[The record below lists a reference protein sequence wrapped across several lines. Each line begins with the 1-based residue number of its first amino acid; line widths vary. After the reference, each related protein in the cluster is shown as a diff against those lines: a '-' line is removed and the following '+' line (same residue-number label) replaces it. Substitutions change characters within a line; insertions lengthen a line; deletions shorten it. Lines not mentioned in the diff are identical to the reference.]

1 MHMAR
6 NVDSITKPVLLNRWG
21 VRILVICFWLLF
33 WELLYRL
40 IDNEIFI
47 ASPIAVIRAL
57 WQLIGQAYFWQAIA
71 FSFIRIVL
79 GFILAVILGTTLAI
93 LSYQS
98 FMIKELLCPLF
109 KVIKATP
116 VASFV
121 ILALLWMKAGNLSIL
136 ISFLMVVPMMY
147 TNVLQGLLA
156 TDRKLLE
163 MAKVFRLG
171 RWKKVKAIYLPA
183 VMPYFYA
190 AISVGLGFCWKA
202 GIAAEVIGIPSGSI
216 GEWLYEAKIYLMT
229 SELFAWTIV
238 IILISILFENVVI
251 HMLKPF
257 RFQTEDD
264 KSKHLGNN

>member
-1 MHMAR
+1 MAR
-6 NVDSITKPVLLNRWG
+6 ESNLKTKPVLLNRWA

-40 IDNEIFI
+40 IDNEIFMV
-47 ASPIAVIRAL
+47 SPITVIQTL
-57 WQLIGQAYFWQAIA
+57 WHLLGQTYFWQAIA

-79 GFILAVILGTTLAI
+79 GFLLAVILGTFLAI
-93 LSYQS
+93 LSYQNW
-98 FMIKELLCPLF
+98 MIKELLIPLF

-121 ILALLWMKAGNLSIL
+121 ILALLWMKAGNLSVL

-163 MAKVFRLG
+163 MAKIFCLG
-171 RWKKVKAIYLPA
+171 KWKKVKAIYLPA
-183 VMPYFYA
+183 VMPYFYS

-229 SELFAWTIV
+229 GELFAWTIV
-238 IILISILFENVVI
+238 IILISILFENIVI
-251 HMLKPF
+251 HMLKPLWF
-257 RFQTEDD
+257 TAETD
-264 KSKHLGNN
+264 KSKDLGKN